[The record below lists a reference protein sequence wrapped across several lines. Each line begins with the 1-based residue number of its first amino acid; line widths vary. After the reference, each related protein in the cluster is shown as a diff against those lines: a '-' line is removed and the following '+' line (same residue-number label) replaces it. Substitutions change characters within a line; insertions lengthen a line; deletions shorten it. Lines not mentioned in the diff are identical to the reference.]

1 MVTVADVL
9 ALPVFD
15 NVNLAAPCEG
25 FEGREVI
32 NCGTLDYEPFFH
44 DYHAFVPGEFIFTT
58 LGFAQMHPE
67 LAEEALLALIE
78 HGVAAIAIKPVA
90 LKSLTAAVREASAR
104 AQVPVFFYDGRY
116 MERVIASVMTLI
128 DEEAVN
134 TERNRLIDQVLA
146 PSDERHVAN
155 LIFSISGMTGATVQ
169 CMAIQPLVMENATLR
184 ALHGVVRNVIEDYG
198 RRFDEVGGTFTCVY
212 DDMILAFVSFKRPP
226 QSVITI
232 SEADLA
238 ATMSQAGPL
247 LCGISQE
254 LPMGEGDLAIRQAQA
269 SLATARLDD
278 SNIVRWTALRFDAF
292 LAAAGADRL
301 FSRTAALI
309 MDLLK
314 EYDTAHDAELAPTAL
329 AYARALGEVRT
340 AADALFQHPNTV
352 RYRLRKIKE
361 VLGMGDATDRE
372 LAVILTFAALATD
385 NKFRDSFDSYQTP

>member
-15 NVNLAAPCEG
+15 NVNLAGPCQN

-32 NCGTLDYEPFFH
+32 NCGTLDYEPFFG

-58 LGFAQMHPE
+58 LGFAKMHPE

-78 HGVAAIAIKPVA
+78 HNVAAIAVKPVA
-90 LKSLTAAVREASAR
+90 LTELSPKVQAASA
-104 AQVPVFFYDGRY
+104 AANVPIFFYDGRY
-116 MERVIASVMTLI
+116 MERVLASVMALI

-134 TERNRLIDQVLA
+134 SERNRLIDQVLA

-155 LIFSISGMTGATVQ
+155 LIFSIAGIAGATVQ
-169 CMAIQPLVMENATLR
+169 CLAIQPLVLETATLR
-184 ALHGVVRNVIEDYG
+184 ALHGVVRNVAEDYG
-198 RRFDEVGGTFTCVY
+198 RRFEEVGGTFTCVY
-212 DDMILAFVSFKRPP
+212 DDVILVFISFKRPP

-238 ATMSQAGPL
+238 ANIAQAGPL
-247 LCGISQE
+247 LCGLSQE

-269 SLATARLDD
+269 ALATARLDD

-292 LAAAGADRL
+292 LAAATTDRL
-301 FSRTAALI
+301 FSRTATLI
-309 MDLLK
+309 MDLLR
-314 EYDTAHDAELAPTAL
+314 EYDAVHDAELAPTAL

-340 AADALFQHPNTV
+340 AADQLFQHPNTV

-361 VLGMGDATDRE
+361 VLGMSDATDRE
-372 LAVILTFAALATD
+372 LGAILTFAALAVD
-385 NKFRDSFDSYQTP
+385 ERFRDSFDSYQ